1 VWWLFGRGQRDHVV
15 SRRSNDCV
23 FTKEYSRCEA
33 TPTASNVAV
42 GAVEAAD
49 SISVCESLSTHCVMG
64 SSRYNILI
72 LFVLFCVVR
81 GVTLHSW
88 SWRQDLCE
96 ASSWSCWGGR
106 LGRGQTTC
114 SHKDG
119 SKSVQ
124 IHDKGAEQIA
134 ILLLFWIR
142 EC

>member
-1 VWWLFGRGQRDHVV
+1 MWWLFGRGQRDHVV

-88 SWRQDLCE
+88 SWRQDLYCFFGSENAKLKVHSIE
-96 ASSWSCWGGR
+96 ATFGG
-106 LGRGQTTC
+106 
-114 SHKDG
+114 SHER
-119 SKSVQ
+119 SNSVP
-124 IHDKGAEQIA
+124 
-134 ILLLFWIR
+134 R
-142 EC
+142 ELYCN